1 MYWGC
6 KRIHMNS
13 EKYQRVVNVI
23 YVWTKELVKW
33 KVKFSGD
40 RGDVSKIPFGELMV
54 LLITCLWNYY
64 IFFF

>member
-33 KVKFSGD
+33 KVKS
-40 RGDVSKIPFGELMV
+40 SH
-54 LLITCLWNYY
+54 W
-64 IFFF
+64 